1 MYLLI
6 LILGITMAICVCSGD
21 VLTPPY
27 TVMLCSFGML
37 IETPVVK
44 KDFLVSASWAFM
56 VLMIKNTQYNAESKI
71 NLFISVKFRNLRLQR
86 Y

>member
-6 LILGITMAICVCSGD
+6 LILGITIAICVCSGD

-27 TVMLCSFGML
+27 TVMLCSFGMF
-37 IETPVVK
+37 IEIPVVK
-44 KDFLVSASWAFM
+44 KDFLVSASWAFI
-56 VLMIKNTQYNAESKI
+56 VFIPKNTPYNAESKI
-71 NLFISVKFRNLRLQR
+71 NFFISVKFRNLRLQK

>member
-1 MYLLI
+1 MKEMYLLI

-27 TVMLCSFGML
+27 TVMLCSFGIF

-44 KDFLVSASWAFM
+44 KDFLVSAS
-56 VLMIKNTQYNAESKI
+56 
-71 NLFISVKFRNLRLQR
+71 
-86 Y
+86 

>member
-27 TVMLCSFGML
+27 TVMLCSFGMF
-37 IETPVVK
+37 IEIPVVK

-56 VLMIKNTQYNAESKI
+56 VLIPKNTPYNIMLK
-71 NLFISVKFRNLRLQR
+71 VKLTFSFV
-86 Y
+86 

>member
-6 LILGITMAICVCSGD
+6 LILGITIAICVCSGD

-56 VLMIKNTQYNAESKI
+56 VLIPKNTPYNIMLK
-71 NLFISVKFRNLRLQR
+71 VKLTFSLV
-86 Y
+86 

>member
-27 TVMLCSFGML
+27 TVMLCSFRML

-44 KDFLVSASWAFM
+44 KDFLVSASWAFIVSM
-56 VLMIKNTQYNAESKI
+56 PKNTPYNTESEI
-71 NLFISVKFRNLRLQR
+71 NFFSCVKFRKLRLQK

>member
-6 LILGITMAICVCSGD
+6 LILGITIAICVCSGD

-44 KDFLVSASWAFM
+44 KDFLVSASWAFI
-56 VLMIKNTQYNAESKI
+56 VLIPKI
-71 NLFISVKFRNLRLQR
+71 LHIMLKVKLTFSFV
-86 Y
+86 

>member
-6 LILGITMAICVCSGD
+6 LILGITIAICVCSGD

-44 KDFLVSASWAFM
+44 KDFLVSASWALI
-56 VLMIKNTQYNAESKI
+56 VLMPKNLHIMLK
-71 NLFISVKFRNLRLQR
+71 VKLTFSLV
-86 Y
+86 

>member
-6 LILGITMAICVCSGD
+6 LILGITIAICVCSGD

-56 VLMIKNTQYNAESKI
+56 VLIPKNAHTMLK
-71 NLFISVKFRNLRLQR
+71 VRLTFSFV
-86 Y
+86 

>member
-1 MYLLI
+1 MCLLI

-44 KDFLVSASWAFM
+44 KDFLVSASWAFIM
-56 VLMIKNTQYNAESKI
+56 FIPKNTPYNAESKI
-71 NLFISVKFRNLRLQR
+71 NFFISVKFRKLRLQK

>member
-6 LILGITMAICVCSGD
+6 LILGITIAICVCSGD
-21 VLTPPY
+21 VLPPPY

-44 KDFLVSASWAFM
+44 KDFLVSASWAFI
-56 VLMIKNTQYNAESKI
+56 VLMLKNTPYNAESKI
-71 NLFISVKFRNLRLQR
+71 NFFISVEFRNLRLQK

>member
-6 LILGITMAICVCSGD
+6 LILGITIAICVCSGD

-27 TVMLCSFGML
+27 TVILCSFGMF

-44 KDFLVSASWAFM
+44 KDFLVSASWAFI
-56 VLMIKNTQYNAESKI
+56 VLIPKMLHIMLK
-71 NLFISVKFRNLRLQR
+71 VKLTFS
-86 Y
+86 

>member
-6 LILGITMAICVCSGD
+6 LILGITIAICVCSGD
-21 VLTPPY
+21 VLTP
-27 TVMLCSFGML
+27 L

-44 KDFLVSASWAFM
+44 KDFLVSASWAFI
-56 VLMIKNTQYNAESKI
+56 VLMPKNAPYNAESKI
-71 NLFISVKFRNLRLQR
+71 NFFINVKFRNLRLQK

>member
-6 LILGITMAICVCSGD
+6 LILGITIAICVCSGD

-27 TVMLCSFGML
+27 IVMLCSFGMF

-44 KDFLVSASWAFM
+44 KDFLVSG
-56 VLMIKNTQYNAESKI
+56 VLGFHSANAEKHSI
-71 NLFISVKFRNLRLQR
+71 
-86 Y
+86 

>member
-6 LILGITMAICVCSGD
+6 LILGITIAICVCSGD

-56 VLMIKNTQYNAESKI
+56 VLIPKI
-71 NLFISVKFRNLRLQR
+71 LHIMLKVKLTFSLV
-86 Y
+86 

>member
-6 LILGITMAICVCSGD
+6 LILGITIAICVCSGD

-44 KDFLVSASWAFM
+44 KDFLVSALSFHS
-56 VLMIKNTQYNAESKI
+56 IDTEKRSI
-71 NLFISVKFRNLRLQR
+71 
-86 Y
+86 

>member
-6 LILGITMAICVCSGD
+6 LILGITIAICVCSGD

-27 TVMLCSFGML
+27 TVMLCSFGIF

-44 KDFLVSASWAFM
+44 KDFLVSASWAFI
-56 VLMIKNTQYNAESKI
+56 VLIPKNAHIMLK
-71 NLFISVKFRNLRLQR
+71 VKLTFSLV
-86 Y
+86 

>member
-6 LILGITMAICVCSGD
+6 LILGITIAICVCSGD

-44 KDFLVSASWAFM
+44 KDFWVSASWAFM
-56 VLMIKNTQYNAESKI
+56 VLIPKNTPYNAESKI
-71 NLFISVKFRNLRLQR
+71 HCFISVNLEN
-86 Y
+86 